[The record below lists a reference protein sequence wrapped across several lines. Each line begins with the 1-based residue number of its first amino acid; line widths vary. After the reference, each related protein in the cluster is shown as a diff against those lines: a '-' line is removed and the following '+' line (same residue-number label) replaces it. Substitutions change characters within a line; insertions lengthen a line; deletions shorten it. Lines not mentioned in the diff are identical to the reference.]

1 MKTFKFEFVK
11 LSLIWRCT
19 NGPGPT
25 TKPKTIPFFSSE
37 WEEWFVLVCWG
48 QPAGSEIWKVEWNE
62 NFSMELPL
70 LMGCGVVC
78 CFSLWW
84 VMGGGTAN
92 GSAAKRE
99 QTNKQHF
106 IQSMKTKKGSAVG
119 FGGSQ
124 LTEEVDGAKGKP
136 TNATPSESAVSEIN
150 QFHFSS
156 PAARDEEMELNDW
169 RVLAGGRLSSTTNH
183 KSIISLDVER
193 EMKWFVGVVC
203 WKMNEMNYYNSK
215 LII

>member
-150 QFHFSS
+150 QFFFCW
-156 PAARDEEMELNDW
+156 PAVRHQKEELNDW
-169 RVLAGGRLSSTTNH
+169 RVLAGGRLLLH
-183 KSIISLDVER
+183 FHSIILAAASLR
-193 EMKWFVGVVC
+193 PSLFH
-203 WKMNEMNYYNSK
+203 
-215 LII
+215 